1 MGGGRIFTPAGGGK
15 SKFIT
20 KGSTYSH
27 TRGTKIGGGVA
38 GSTISL
44 YLSKLG
50 VNTTRAQQDLSSFAA
65 RAGND
70 AHCAG

>member
-1 MGGGRIFTPAGGGK
+1 MEDIE
-15 SKFIT
+15 
-20 KGSTYSH
+20 
-27 TRGTKIGGGVA
+27 
-38 GSTISL
+38 L
-44 YLSKLG
+44 ELG